1 MRDNMS
7 SLDTYIAT
15 VNSEIGKFNKYA
27 NINYEALNARGE
39 KYNDMMLN
47 LFKGYIDDADKE

>member
-1 MRDNMS
+1 MS

>member
-1 MRDNMS
+1 MS

-15 VNSEIGKFNKYA
+15 VNSEIYRFNEYA

-39 KYNDMMLN
+39 KCNDMMLN
-47 LFKGYIDDADKE
+47 LFKGYIADEDKE